1 MRIPRIRAGKDKSNK
16 RRAFAYIA
24 GIVLLLM
31 FGTGIALQQSR
42 QRPSA
47 LSASFSHGVLAPEP
61 RPDYDDY
68 EKLGMQKLA
77 EMTALAR
84 HNEGCLDVPP
94 EWSAA
99 FIILL
104 MANPPS
110 EQQVEVKEREMLALR
125 AKIGEANWCLL
136 HSVEMKEAYLI
147 YEFVT
152 HQ

>member
-1 MRIPRIRAGKDKSNK
+1 MKVPRIRARKAKSNK
-16 RRAFAYIA
+16 RRVFAYTAGIALLLLFGA
-24 GIVLLLM
+24 GIVH
-31 FGTGIALQQSR
+31 QQSR
-42 QRPSA
+42 QRASGPSD
-47 LSASFSHGVLAPEP
+47 SFSHGVLTPEP
-61 RPDYDDY
+61 RPDDDDY
-68 EKLGMQKLA
+68 ERLGMQKLA

-84 HNEGCLDVPP
+84 HNEGCPDVPP

-104 MANPPS
+104 MANPPT
-110 EQQVEVKEREMLALR
+110 EEQVEAKEREMLALR
-125 AKIGEANWCLL
+125 AKIGEAKWCLL

>member
-1 MRIPRIRAGKDKSNK
+1 
-16 RRAFAYIA
+16 
-24 GIVLLLM
+24 
-31 FGTGIALQQSR
+31 
-42 QRPSA
+42 
-47 LSASFSHGVLAPEP
+47 
-61 RPDYDDY
+61 
-68 EKLGMQKLA
+68 MQKLA